1 MLSKI
6 ITYDIIKLSPND
18 TLVKALEIMNN
29 NNINGAPV
37 VDDSGLLVGMIVKA
51 DIYRFLMDQG
61 HYDTCPVEWVMTKKV
76 ITALKDE
83 DVIEIAERLRKNDII
98 AIPIMDNNTILGL
111 ATMENIVDYFIETYR
126 K

>member
-37 VDDSGLLVGMIVKA
+37 VDDGGLLVGMIVKA